1 MVCNIRKKSKVYFY
15 LDDESFRYKGVKDK
29 GVVTIVEEH
38 NRIMP
43 AVEKINLKYLG
54 SFDHLL
60 AKMLIENARNG
71 IDHA

>member
-1 MVCNIRKKSKVYFY
+1 
-15 LDDESFRYKGVKDK
+15 
-29 GVVTIVEEH
+29 VVTIVEEH